1 MQCWWGIH
9 LNTERRIA
17 AGTVKL
23 FNGLVGKS
31 QQREGYLF
39 RYGEVRISISL
50 RELSRSAWALLR
62 RPRFDDE
69 AMFAFWVEG
78 ALKLAKAQ

>member
-9 LNTERRIA
+9 VTERRRA

-23 FNGLVGKS
+23 FDSLVGKS
-31 QQREGYLF
+31 GVQQREGYLF
-39 RYGEVRISISL
+39 RYGEVGTSVSL

-62 RPRFDDE
+62 
-69 AMFAFWVEG
+69 
-78 ALKLAKAQ
+78 